1 MRRISARSKRLL
13 IAVAAAV
20 LVTAAVFALLGRVFV
35 VRNVAVAGVSDDL
48 RDEVIRAS
56 GLERGGSIRSVDED
70 SLRRSLEST
79 GRFAL
84 DGVEVRYPNTV
95 TLMVRERTRDAMVLS
110 GARLLVMD
118 ADGYVIEAV
127 DTVPEDAGVYITGL
141 EGGAYRIGGRIS
153 APEEKLAAMKAVL
166 EAIRSQGASG
176 YVSELNLSDVFN
188 LTLTTRSG
196 IRVLLGDA
204 NDMEG
209 KILWM
214 CSAVDDLQSRG
225 QAGGTLDVSSGSK
238 ADYRPDEPAAEE

>member
-56 GLERGGSIRSVDED
+56 GLEMGGSIRSVDED

-95 TLMVRERTRDAMVLS
+95 TLIARERTRDAMVLS

-141 EGGAYRIGGRIS
+141 EGGAYRIGGRLRKS
-153 APEEKLAAMKAVL
+153 
-166 EAIRSQGASG
+166 
-176 YVSELNLSDVFN
+176 
-188 LTLTTRSG
+188 
-196 IRVLLGDA
+196 
-204 NDMEG
+204 
-209 KILWM
+209 
-214 CSAVDDLQSRG
+214 SR
-225 QAGGTLDVSSGSK
+225 
-238 ADYRPDEPAAEE
+238 R

>member
-56 GLERGGSIRSVDED
+56 GLEMGGSIRSVDED

-204 NDMEG
+204 NDMGG

-238 ADYRPDEPAAEE
+238 ADYRPAESTAEE